1 MLRLILRRLITVVP
15 TLLIVTFGTFMLVKL
30 SPTDP
35 AVSIAGGVTATKAD
49 IEQARE
55 QYNLNDSTVSQYW
68 SWLKDAAQL
77 DFGTSYIR
85 KTSVSEELKARIPVT
100 LSLIFAAVVFAL
112 ILAIP
117 LGIVSGLRP
126 NGPVDH
132 GSRVLSSLAAA
143 IPNFLIAL
151 ILVYVFAV
159 DLKWLPTSGYVKFS
173 DDPREWLRFI
183 VLPAVSL
190 GFLISAAFQR
200 QLRGALIDV
209 LDQNYIRT
217 RWAVGDPLRRVVGR
231 HGMKNAVSPAITI
244 LGIQIGALAGGAVII
259 EQIFSIPGI
268 GPYLLQGIT
277 SGDIPIIQACVLVA
291 ATIQIGMSFVVDVT
305 YAFLNPKIRVSA

>member
-1 MLRLILRRLITVVP
+1 MLRLVLRRLILLVP

-35 AVSIAGGVTATKAD
+35 AASIAGGVTATQED
-49 IEQARE
+49 IERARE
-55 QYNLNDSTVSQYW
+55 QYNLNDSTLSQYW
-68 SWLKDAAQL
+68 DWLKGAAQL

-85 KTSVSEELKARIPVT
+85 KTSVSEELAVRVPVT

-117 LGIVSGLRP
+117 LGILSGLKP
-126 NGPVDH
+126 NGAVDH
-132 GSRVLSSLAAA
+132 GSRVLSALAAA

-173 DDPREWLRFI
+173 EDPLEWLRFI

-190 GFLISAAFQR
+190 GLLISAAFQR
-200 QLRGALIDV
+200 QLRGALVDV
-209 LDQNYIRT
+209 LDQNHIRT
-217 RWAVGDPLRRVVGR
+217 QWAVGASPRRVVGR
-231 HGMKNAVSPAITI
+231 HGLKSAVIPAITI
-244 LGIQIGALAGGAVII
+244 LGIQIGALTGGAVII

-277 SGDIPIIQACVLVA
+277 SGDIPIIQACVLIA
-291 ATIQIGMSFVVDVT
+291 ATIQIAMSLAVDIA
-305 YAFLNPKIRVSA
+305 YAFLNPKVRVSA

>member
-49 IEQARE
+49 VEQARE
-55 QYNLNDSTVSQYW
+55 QYNLNDSTLSQYW

-126 NGPVDH
+126 NGAVDH
-132 GSRVLSSLAAA
+132 GSRVLSSL
-143 IPNFLIAL
+143 
-151 ILVYVFAV
+151 
-159 DLKWLPTSGYVKFS
+159 
-173 DDPREWLRFI
+173 
-183 VLPAVSL
+183 
-190 GFLISAAFQR
+190 
-200 QLRGALIDV
+200 
-209 LDQNYIRT
+209 
-217 RWAVGDPLRRVVGR
+217 
-231 HGMKNAVSPAITI
+231 
-244 LGIQIGALAGGAVII
+244 
-259 EQIFSIPGI
+259 
-268 GPYLLQGIT
+268 
-277 SGDIPIIQACVLVA
+277 
-291 ATIQIGMSFVVDVT
+291 
-305 YAFLNPKIRVSA
+305 